1 MTSRKKSK
9 PRNKSNKKREK
20 ISKENF
26 DEIERRAALKLQ
38 VFQQKVEGGF
48 GKVKEKM
55 LNKKLPS
62 WLQSVNR
69 GLIQITDPEVYLE
82 LGAWLGFAALLH
94 FILNKQQYNTLK
106 DMFGH
111 NPHDTIGMFATHP
124 KRLGGIINEKLDE
137 KHLNTFSI
145 TEKLDNENL
154 FKNIYSEWLTTERG
168 NNIYITRGQ
177 NGQDEQTKQIN
188 LHKILSN
195 IPHRDCSWDCLP
207 DANHQGSLYT
217 IYALFGHNLQYLNMI
232 SLLYLKHIENAEFLY
247 SVNLE
252 NVVMHDNKY
261 AYERIFVKP
270 VASKIYAI
278 VELTAGA
285 NENEIIAEL
294 DIEDNN
300 TREKCPVYSVY
311 LNKTI
316 QSSRFLIAG
325 GKRPDLLKALWHA
338 TYLSVYYDFSFD
350 DKKNIKFQPKLKTYW
365 SSASGKNTAFFNYKI
380 IAFEILFGY
389 GYRLKKVKDNL
400 QIGRLTGEELMSKL
414 LISKSIYENLDEES
428 RGFHHPPD
436 KVSFL
441 SIKQNPLN
449 RIIEKKMSHFLTFLG
464 YTPGAGETIIASA
477 DAKKVY
483 VNLRDQTLE
492 RYVKGNVLTEDVL
505 KVAMFLYSP
514 FRYYSNDVITAVEF
528 QGYPLEH
535 EYERLYKM
543 KNFRELLEK
552 YIIFHSYTLV
562 NKMKILH
569 NKFSDIEGGLDSEDS
584 MKYGLNQSYMKG
596 ISTRILKGQNIRN
609 IFLLTKNTTYN
620 FEDNIEGDDSFHDNP
635 DDRALVSLVPQD
647 TTTCKQKATFDTAIM
662 AKIALFNKTDQPYS
676 IDERF
681 AIPRE
686 KNIAID
692 LKGDNFDNKHSAW
705 YTQLYNNIDNVSLRK
720 RGYVDEEKEGGK
732 IVFEGGPMELD

>member
-9 PRNKSNKKREK
+9 PRNKSKKKREK

-26 DEIERRAALKLQ
+26 DEIERRATLKLQ
-38 VFQQKVEGGF
+38 VFQQKIEGGF

-55 LNKKLPS
+55 LNKKLPP

-69 GLIQITDPEVYLE
+69 GLVEITNPEMYLE

-111 NPHDTIGMFATHP
+111 NPQNTIGMFATHP
-124 KRLGGIINEKLDE
+124 KRLGGIIDEKLDE
-137 KHLNTFSI
+137 KHLNTFAI
-145 TEKLDNENL
+145 TEKLGDENL
-154 FKNIYSEWLTTERG
+154 FKDIYSPFLTTEQG
-168 NNIYITRGQ
+168 NSIYNPNEQ
-177 NGQDEQTKQIN
+177 NSLNTKQIN
-188 LHKILSN
+188 LHKILLN
-195 IPHRDCSWDCLP
+195 IPHSVG
-207 DANHQGSLYT
+207 AVKNQKGSLET
-217 IYALFGHNLQYLNMI
+217 IYALFGRNLQYLSMI
-232 SLLYLKHIENAEFLY
+232 SLLYLKHVEHPEFLY
-247 SVNLE
+247 KVNLE
-252 NVVMHDNKY
+252 NVLEHDNMY

-278 VELTAGA
+278 VELKEGE

-311 LNKTI
+311 LNRTI
-316 QSSRFLIAG
+316 ESSRFLIAG
-325 GKRPDLLKALWHA
+325 GSRPNLLKALWHA
-338 TYLSVYYDFSFD
+338 TYLSVYYNFSFD
-350 DKKNIKFQPKLKTYW
+350 DNNNINFSPKLKTYW
-365 SSASGKNTAFFNYKI
+365 SSSSGKNTAFFNYKI

-389 GYRLKKVKDNL
+389 GYKLVKAKDSE

-414 LISKSIYENLDEES
+414 LISKSIYEDLDEEK
-428 RGFHHPPD
+428 RGFHHPPE

-449 RIIEKKMSHFLTFLG
+449 RIIEKKLSHFLTFLG
-464 YTPGAGETIIASA
+464 YTPAAGETINASA

-514 FRYYSNDVITAVEF
+514 FRYYSNDLITAVEF
-528 QGYPLEH
+528 KGYPLEH

-569 NKFSDIEGGLDSEDS
+569 NRFSEIEGGLDSEDS
-584 MKYGLNQSYMKG
+584 MKYGLNQSYMSG
-596 ISTRILKGQNIRN
+596 ISKRILKGQNIRN

-635 DDRALVSLVPQD
+635 DERAMVRLVPQD
-647 TTTCKQKATFDTAIM
+647 TTTCKPKATFDTKIM
-662 AKIALFNKTDQPYS
+662 QKVANINKEENVYS

-681 AIPRE
+681 ALSSE
-686 KNIAID
+686 KYID
-692 LKGDNFDNKHSAW
+692 IKGDNSDRKHSEWFALL
-705 YTQLYNNIDNVSLRK
+705 QNSIDNVSERK
-720 RGYVDEEKEGGK
+720 RPGDPIDDGGTR
-732 IVFEGGPMELD
+732 VMMEIDG